1 MDLIR
6 FLLKKSCSLVICSV
20 AAGVISGLAG
30 AGLLAVIHQAMNEF
44 PVSSS
49 LAWSFLGLAVAVA
62 ACKALSEILLTR
74 LGQATISELR
84 YQLSRRIL
92 DAPLAQLDRLGHHRL
107 LAALSEDTDVIA
119 QAYVQLPLIG
129 INLATTAGCLAYLGW
144 LSWLMLLLVLGIM
157 VIGAVTFQ
165 WQERKAIA
173 FFTRSRETSDALF
186 RHFRSIMSGI
196 KELKLHRG
204 RRQAFLTTQ
213 LRPTVKAYERDFV
226 AGMTVYSLA
235 SSWGLFLF
243 YAAIGMVL
251 FLWPTGQAISLQTIV
266 GATLVL
272 LYMMGPFSQIVEW
285 LPGIGRAN
293 VALKKIDALGLSL
306 SAATVND
313 GIEADGR
320 HGTSAGVLDVRG
332 WHRLDL
338 VGLTHHYAREGE
350 ERPFRLGPID
360 LTFRPGEVTFLIGGN
375 GSGKTT
381 LALLLLGLYP
391 PDSGQILL
399 DGVPIDDSNREAY
412 RQLFSTVFC
421 DFHLFD
427 SLLGLE
433 QENLDGVA
441 QVYLE
446 RLQLESK
453 VQIEDGLF
461 STQALSQGQRKRL
474 ALLTAYVEDRP
485 FYLFDEW
492 AADQDPLFRKVF
504 YTELLPDLKARGKS
518 VLVIT
523 HDDRYFSW
531 ADRCIRLDLG
541 QLAETPDS
549 AEVTGQQAWSPPSRS
564 HGAGRPRTDDSCRE
578 EVR

>member
-6 FLLKKSCSLVICSV
+6 FLLKKSWGLMCCSI
-20 AAGVISGLAG
+20 AAGLISGLAG
-30 AGLLAVIHQAMNEF
+30 AGLIAVIHRGMNES
-44 PVSSS
+44 PVSAS

-62 ACKALSEILLTR
+62 VCKALSEILLTR
-74 LGQATISELR
+74 LGQSTISELR
-84 YQLSRRIL
+84 YHLSRRIL
-92 DAPLAQLDRLGHHRL
+92 DAPLGQLDRLGHHRL

-129 INLATTAGCLAYLGW
+129 INVATTLGCLAYLGW
-144 LSWLMLLLVLGIM
+144 LSWPILLLVLSVM
-157 VIGAVTFQ
+157 TLGALTFQ

-173 FFTRSRETSDALF
+173 FFTRSRETSDRLF
-186 RHFRSIMSGI
+186 GHFRSIMAGI

-204 RRQAFLTTQ
+204 RRQAFLDDQ
-213 LRPTVKAYERDFV
+213 LRHTVKAYERDFV
-226 AGMTVYSLA
+226 GGMTVYSIA
-235 SSWGLFLF
+235 SSWGLLLF
-243 YAAIGMVL
+243 YVAIGTVL
-251 FLWPTGQAISLQTIV
+251 FVWPSWHADSTDTIV
-266 GATLVL
+266 GTTLVL
-272 LYMMGPFSQIVEW
+272 LYMMGPFSQIVEL
-285 LPGIGRAN
+285 LPGVGRAN
-293 VALKKIDALGLSL
+293 VALSKIDTLGLSL
-306 SAATVND
+306 AAATD
-313 GIEADGR
+313 GDRREPDRQAEGI
-320 HGTSAGVLDVRG
+320 GVDLNLRG
-332 WHRLDL
+332 WTRLDL
-338 VGLTHHYAREGE
+338 VNVTHRYAREGD
-350 ERPFRLGPID
+350 ERPFLLGPID

-391 PDSGQILL
+391 PDGGHIAL

-412 RQLFSTVFC
+412 RQLFSTVFS

-433 QENLDGVA
+433 QDNLDGVA
-441 QVYLE
+441 RVYLE
-446 RLQLESK
+446 RLRLESK
-453 VQIEDGLF
+453 VRIEGGAF

-504 YTELLPDLKARGKS
+504 YTELLPDLKARGKA

-541 QLAETPDS
+541 RLVESPEAAGMAGEQT
-549 AEVTGQQAWSPPSRS
+549 WSSPSRS
-564 HGAGRPRTDDSCRE
+564 QGAGTAS
-578 EVR
+578 

>member
-6 FLLKKSCSLVICSV
+6 FLLRKSWRLVLCSV
-20 AAGVISGLAG
+20 AAGLVSGLAG
-30 AGLLAVIHQAMNEF
+30 AGLIAVIHRAMEEST
-44 PVSSS
+44 VSTS
-49 LAWSFLGLAVAVA
+49 LAWSFLGLALAVA

-92 DAPLAQLDRLGHHRL
+92 DAPLGQLERLGPHRL

-129 INLATTAGCLAYLGW
+129 INVATTLGCLTYLGW
-144 LSWLMLLLVLGIM
+144 LSWPSLLLVLGFM
-157 VIGAVTFQ
+157 AVGAATFQ
-165 WQERKAIA
+165 WQERKAIE
-173 FFTRSRETSDALF
+173 FFARSRETNDALF
-186 RHFRSIMSGI
+186 RHFRSIMAGI
-196 KELKLHRG
+196 KELKLHRE
-204 RRQAFLTTQ
+204 RRHAFLTTQ
-213 LRPTVKAYERDFV
+213 LRQTVKAYEWDFV
-226 AGMTVYSLA
+226 GGMTVYSIA

-243 YAAIGMVL
+243 YAAIGTVL
-251 FLWPTGQAISLQTIV
+251 FLWPLWQPVSLATVV

-272 LYMMGPFSQIVEW
+272 LYMMGPFSQIVEL

-293 VALKKIDALGLSL
+293 VALTKIDALGLSL
-306 SAATVND
+306 SAAAASDQEGSTR
-313 GIEADGR
+313 IPATE
-320 HGTSAGVLDVRG
+320 LDLRG
-332 WHRLDL
+332 WRRLDL
-338 VGLTHHYAREGE
+338 VGLTHHYAREGD

-360 LTFRPGEVTFLIGGN
+360 LTFRPGEVTFLVGGN

-381 LALLLLGLYP
+381 LALLLLGLYRP
-391 PDSGQILL
+391 ESGRILL

-412 RQLFSTVFC
+412 RQLFSTVFS

-433 QENLDGVA
+433 QDNLDGVA
-441 QVYLE
+441 RVYLE
-446 RLQLESK
+446 RLQLDTK
-453 VQIEDGLF
+453 VRIEGGSF

-504 YTELLPDLKARGKS
+504 YTELLPDLKARGKA

-523 HDDRYFSW
+523 HDDRYFSR
-531 ADRCIRLDLG
+531 ADRCVRLDVGRLVDP
-541 QLAETPDS
+541 LET
-549 AEVTGQQAWSPPSRS
+549 AEVDGKREWIRPSEAR
-564 HGAGRPRTDDSCRE
+564 DVCRE

>member
-6 FLLKKSCSLVICSV
+6 FLLKKSWGLVICSIT
-20 AAGVISGLAG
+20 AGLISGLAG
-30 AGLLAVIHQAMNEF
+30 AGLLAVIHRGMNES
-44 PVSSS
+44 PVSTS
-49 LAWSFLGLAVAVA
+49 LAWSFLGLALAVA
-62 ACKALSEILLTR
+62 ACKAISEILLTR

-84 YQLSRRIL
+84 YQLSKRIL
-92 DAPLAQLDRLGHHRL
+92 DAPLGQLDRLGHHRL

-129 INLATTAGCLAYLGW
+129 INLATTLGCLTYLGW
-144 LSWLMLLLVLGIM
+144 LSWLILLLVLGMM

-165 WQERKAIA
+165 WQERKAID
-173 FFTRSRETSDALF
+173 FFTRSRETSDVLF
-186 RHFRSIMSGI
+186 RHFRSIMAGI

-204 RRQAFLTTQ
+204 RRQAFLDMQ
-213 LRPTVKAYERDFV
+213 LRQTVKAYERDFV
-226 AGMTVYSLA
+226 AGMTVYSIA

-243 YAAIGMVL
+243 YAAIGTVL
-251 FLWPTGQAISLQTIV
+251 FLWPSWQMISFDTIV

-272 LYMMGPFSQIVEW
+272 LYMMGPFSQIVEL
-285 LPGIGRAN
+285 LPGVGRAN
-293 VALKKIDALGLSL
+293 VALNKIDALGLSL
-306 SAATVND
+306 AAATAP
-313 GIEADGR
+313 GQIG
-320 HGTSAGVLDVRG
+320 GAGEKWPQTGALELRG
-332 WHRLDL
+332 WRRLEL
-338 VGLTHHYAREGE
+338 VGLTHHYAREGD

-391 PDSGQILL
+391 PDAGQILL
-399 DGVPIDDSNREAY
+399 DGVRIDEANRESY

-427 SLLGLE
+427 SLLGLD
-433 QENLDGVA
+433 QENLDGA
-441 QVYLE
+441 AGVYLE
-446 RLQLESK
+446 RLQLQSK
-453 VQIEDGLF
+453 VHITGGSF
-461 STQALSQGQRKRL
+461 STHALSQGQRKRL

-504 YTELLPDLKARGKS
+504 YTELLPDLKARGKA

-541 QLAETPDS
+541 RLVEASDS
-549 AEVTGQQAWSPPSRS
+549 AHTARQQAWSSPSRS
-564 HGAGRPRTDDSCRE
+564 HGAGTTT
-578 EVR
+578 

>member
-6 FLLKKSCSLVICSV
+6 FLLRKSWRLVLCSV
-20 AAGVISGLAG
+20 AAGLVSGLAG
-30 AGLLAVIHQAMNEF
+30 AGLIAVIHRAMEEST
-44 PVSSS
+44 VSTS
-49 LAWSFLGLAVAVA
+49 LAWSFLGLALAVA

-92 DAPLAQLDRLGHHRL
+92 DAPLGQLERLGPHRL

-129 INLATTAGCLAYLGW
+129 INVATTLGCLTYLGW
-144 LSWLMLLLVLGIM
+144 LSWPSLLLVLGFM
-157 VIGAVTFQ
+157 AVGAATFQ
-165 WQERKAIA
+165 WQERKAIE
-173 FFTRSRETSDALF
+173 FFARSRETNDALF
-186 RHFRSIMSGI
+186 RHFRSIMAGI
-196 KELKLHRG
+196 KELKLHRE
-204 RRQAFLTTQ
+204 RRHAFLTTQ
-213 LRPTVKAYERDFV
+213 LRQTVKAYEWDFV
-226 AGMTVYSLA
+226 GGMTVYSIA

-243 YAAIGMVL
+243 YAAIGTVL
-251 FLWPTGQAISLQTIV
+251 FLWPLWQPVSLATVV

-272 LYMMGPFSQIVEW
+272 LYMMGPFSQIVEL

-293 VALKKIDALGLSL
+293 VALTKIDALGLSL
-306 SAATVND
+306 SAAAASDQEGSTR
-313 GIEADGR
+313 IPATE
-320 HGTSAGVLDVRG
+320 LDLRG
-332 WHRLDL
+332 WRRLDL
-338 VGLTHHYAREGE
+338 VGLTHHYAREGD

-360 LTFRPGEVTFLIGGN
+360 LTFRPGEVTFLVGGN

-381 LALLLLGLYP
+381 LALLLLGLYRP
-391 PDSGQILL
+391 ESGRILL

-412 RQLFSTVFC
+412 RQLFSTVFS

-433 QENLDGVA
+433 QDNLDGVA
-441 QVYLE
+441 RVYLE
-446 RLQLESK
+446 RLQLDTK
-453 VQIEDGLF
+453 VRIEGGSF

-504 YTELLPDLKARGKS
+504 YTELLP
-518 VLVIT
+518 
-523 HDDRYFSW
+523 
-531 ADRCIRLDLG
+531 
-541 QLAETPDS
+541 
-549 AEVTGQQAWSPPSRS
+549 
-564 HGAGRPRTDDSCRE
+564 
-578 EVR
+578 

>member
-6 FLLKKSCSLVICSV
+6 FLLKKSWGLMICSIT
-20 AAGVISGLAG
+20 AGLISGLSG
-30 AGLLAVIHQAMNEF
+30 AGLLAVIHQGMNGS
-44 PVSSS
+44 PVSTS
-49 LAWSFLGLAVAVA
+49 LAWSFLALALAVA
-62 ACKALSEILLTR
+62 ACKAVSEILLTR

-92 DAPLAQLDRLGHHRL
+92 DAPLGQLDRLGHHRL

-129 INLATTAGCLAYLGW
+129 INLATTLGCLAYLGW
-144 LSWLMLLLVLGIM
+144 LSWLILLLVLGMM

-173 FFTRSRETSDALF
+173 FFTRSRETSDVLF
-186 RHFRSIMSGI
+186 RHFRSIMAGI
-196 KELKLHRG
+196 KELKLHQK
-204 RRQAFLTTQ
+204 RRQAFLDTELQ
-213 LRPTVKAYERDFV
+213 RTVKAYEEDFV
-226 AGMTVYSLA
+226 AGMTVYSIA

-243 YAAIGMVL
+243 YAAIGTVL
-251 FLWPTGQAISLQTIV
+251 FLWPSWQAISFDTLV

-272 LYMMGPFSQIVEW
+272 LYMMGPFSQIVEL
-285 LPGIGRAN
+285 LPGVGRAN
-293 VALKKIDALGLSL
+293 VALNKIDALGLSL
-306 SAATVND
+306 AAASASAQNERNA
-313 GIEADGR
+313 EANKP
-320 HGTSAGVLDVRG
+320 AQALDIRG
-332 WHRLDL
+332 WRRLDL

-360 LTFRPGEVTFLIGGN
+360 LTFKPGEVTFLIGGN

-381 LALLLLGLYP
+381 LALLLLGLYT
-391 PDSGQILL
+391 PDAGRILL
-399 DGVPIDDSNREAY
+399 DGVPIDAANREAY
-412 RQLFSTVFC
+412 RQLFSTVFS

-441 QVYLE
+441 RMYLE

-453 VQIEDGLF
+453 VRITGGSF
-461 STQALSQGQRKRL
+461 STKALSQGQRKRL

-504 YTELLPDLKARGKS
+504 YTELLPDLKARGKA
-518 VLVIT
+518 VFVIT
-523 HDDRYFSW
+523 HDDRYFSC
-531 ADRCIRLDLG
+531 ADRCIRLDFGRLVEAPG
-541 QLAETPDS
+541 STDG
-549 AEVTGQQAWSPPSRS
+549 TGQRAWSSSSRS
-564 HGAGRPRTDDSCRE
+564 HGAGTTT
-578 EVR
+578 

>member
-6 FLLKKSCSLVICSV
+6 FLLKKSWGLVICSIT
-20 AAGVISGLAG
+20 AGLISGLAG
-30 AGLLAVIHQAMNEF
+30 AGLLAVIHRGMNES
-44 PVSSS
+44 PVSTS
-49 LAWSFLGLAVAVA
+49 LAWSFLGLALAVA
-62 ACKALSEILLTR
+62 ACKAISEILLTR

-84 YQLSRRIL
+84 YQLSKRIL
-92 DAPLAQLDRLGHHRL
+92 DAPLGQLDRLGHHRL

-129 INLATTAGCLAYLGW
+129 INLATTLGCLAYLGW
-144 LSWLMLLLVLGIM
+144 LSWLILLLVLGMM

-165 WQERKAIA
+165 WQERKAID
-173 FFTRSRETSDALF
+173 FFTRSRETSDVLF
-186 RHFRSIMSGI
+186 RHFRSIMAGI

-204 RRQAFLTTQ
+204 RRQAFLDQQ
-213 LRPTVKAYERDFV
+213 LRQTVKAYERDFV
-226 AGMTVYSLA
+226 AGMTVYSIA

-243 YAAIGMVL
+243 YAAIGTVL
-251 FLWPTGQAISLQTIV
+251 FLWPSWQVISFDTIV

-272 LYMMGPFSQIVEW
+272 LYMMGPFSQIVEL
-285 LPGIGRAN
+285 LPGVGRAN
-293 VALKKIDALGLSL
+293 VALNKIDALGLSL
-306 SAATVND
+306 AAATAP
-313 GIEADGR
+313 GHSGEAGEIWS
-320 HGTSAGVLDVRG
+320 HPGLLDLRG
-332 WHRLDL
+332 WRRLDL
-338 VGLTHHYAREGE
+338 VGLTHHYAREGD

-391 PDSGQILL
+391 PDGGQILL
-399 DGVPIDDSNREAY
+399 DGVPIDEANCESY

-441 QVYLE
+441 GVYLE

-453 VQIEDGLF
+453 VHITGGSF

-504 YTELLPDLKARGKS
+504 YTELLPDLKARGKA

-523 HDDRYFSW
+523 HDDRYFPL

-541 QLAETPDS
+541 RLVEASDS
-549 AEVTGQQAWSPPSRS
+549 SHTARQEAWSSPSRS
-564 HGAGRPRTDDSCRE
+564 HGAGTTT
-578 EVR
+578 

>member
-6 FLLKKSCSLVICSV
+6 FLLKKSWGLMICSIT
-20 AAGVISGLAG
+20 AGLISGLAG
-30 AGLLAVIHQAMNEF
+30 AGLLAVIHQGMNGS
-44 PVSSS
+44 PGSTL
-49 LAWSFLGLAVAVA
+49 LAWSFLGLALAVA

-84 YQLSRRIL
+84 YQLSHRIL
-92 DAPLAQLDRLGHHRL
+92 DAPLGQLDRLGHHRL

-129 INLATTAGCLAYLGW
+129 INLATTLGCLAYLGW
-144 LSWLMLLLVLGIM
+144 LSWLILLLVLGMM

-173 FFTRSRETSDALF
+173 FFTRSRETSDVLF
-186 RHFRSIMSGI
+186 RHFRSIMAGI
-196 KELKLHRG
+196 KELKLHHG
-204 RRQAFLTTQ
+204 RRQAFLDTE
-213 LRPTVKAYERDFV
+213 LRRTVKAYEQDFV
-226 AGMTVYSLA
+226 GGMTVYSIA

-243 YAAIGMVL
+243 YAAIGTVL
-251 FLWPTGQAISLQTIV
+251 FLWPSWQAISFDTIV

-272 LYMMGPFSQIVEW
+272 LYMMGPFSQIVEL
-285 LPGIGRAN
+285 LPGVGRAN
-293 VALKKIDALGLSL
+293 VALNKIDALGLSL
-306 SAATVND
+306 AASASAQQEQA
-313 GIEADGR
+313 GEAVASA
-320 HGTSAGVLDVRG
+320 HGLDIRG
-332 WHRLDL
+332 WRRLDL
-338 VGLTHHYAREGE
+338 VGLTHHYAREGD

-360 LTFRPGEVTFLIGGN
+360 LTFRPGEVTFLIGCN

-391 PDSGQILL
+391 PDAGGILL
-399 DGVPIDDSNREAY
+399 DGVPIDASNRDAY
-412 RQLFSTVFC
+412 RQLFSTVFS

-441 QVYLE
+441 RVYLE

-453 VQIEDGLF
+453 VSIKGGSF

-492 AADQDPLFRKVF
+492 AADQDPLFRNVF
-504 YTELLPDLKARGKS
+504 YTELLPDLKARGKA
-518 VLVIT
+518 VFVIT
-523 HDDRYFSW
+523 HDDRYFSC
-531 ADRCIRLDLG
+531 ADRCIRLDVGRLI
-541 QLAETPDS
+541 ETPDS
-549 AEVTGQQAWSPPSRS
+549 TDGTGQRAWSVPSRS
-564 HGAGRPRTDDSCRE
+564 HGFGTTT
-578 EVR
+578 

>member
-6 FLLKKSCSLVICSV
+6 FLLKKSWGLVICSI
-20 AAGVISGLAG
+20 AAGLVSGLAG
-30 AGLLAVIHQAMNEF
+30 AGLLAVIHQAMNAS
-44 PVSSS
+44 PVSTS
-49 LAWSFLGLAVAVA
+49 LAWSFLGLALAVA
-62 ACKALSEILLTR
+62 ACKAVSEILLTR

-84 YQLSRRIL
+84 YQLSQRIL
-92 DAPLAQLDRLGHHRL
+92 DAPLGQLDRLGHHRL

-129 INLATTAGCLAYLGW
+129 INLATTLGCLAYLGW
-144 LSWLMLLLVLGIM
+144 LSWLILLLVLGMM

-165 WQERKAIA
+165 WQEGKAIA
-173 FFTRSRETSDALF
+173 FFTRSRETSDILF
-186 RHFRSIMSGI
+186 RHFRSIMAGI
-196 KELKLHRG
+196 KELKLHCG
-204 RRQAFLTTQ
+204 RRQAFLDGQ
-213 LRPTVKAYERDFV
+213 LRKTVKAYERDFV
-226 AGMTVYSLA
+226 SGMTVYSIA

-243 YAAIGMVL
+243 YAAIGTVL
-251 FLWPTGQAISLQTIV
+251 FLWPSWQTISFDTIV

-272 LYMMGPFSQIVEW
+272 LYMMGPFSQIVEL
-285 LPGIGRAN
+285 LPGVGRAN
-293 VALKKIDALGLSL
+293 VALNKIDALGLSL
-306 SAATVND
+306 SAAT
-313 GIEADGR
+313 APGR
-320 HGTSAGVLDVRG
+320 LEHNAEMWPQTGAVEIRG

-338 VGLTHHYAREGE
+338 IGLTHHYAREGE

-391 PDSGQILL
+391 PDSGHLAL
-399 DGVPIDDSNREAY
+399 DGIRIDESNRESY
-412 RQLFSTVFC
+412 RQLFSTVFS
-421 DFHLFD
+421 DFHLFE

-441 QVYLE
+441 RVYLE
-446 RLQLESK
+446 RLQLQSK
-453 VQIEDGLF
+453 VRIEGGSF

-504 YTELLPDLKARGKS
+504 YTELLPDLKARGKA

-523 HDDRYFSW
+523 HDDRYFSC

-541 QLAETPDS
+541 RLVEVSES
-549 AEVTGQQAWSPPSRS
+549 ADVAGQQAWSSPSPFVR
-564 HGAGRPRTDDSCRE
+564 GRHDHIK
-578 EVR
+578 

>member
-6 FLLKKSCSLVICSV
+6 FLLKKSWGLMLCSIT
-20 AAGVISGLAG
+20 AGLISGLAG
-30 AGLLAVIHQAMNEF
+30 AGLLAVIHQGMNGS
-44 PVSSS
+44 PASTS
-49 LAWSFLGLAVAVA
+49 LAWSFLGLALAVA
-62 ACKALSEILLTR
+62 ACKAFSEILLTR

-92 DAPLAQLDRLGHHRL
+92 DAPLGQLDRLGHHRL

-129 INLATTAGCLAYLGW
+129 INLATTLGCLAYLGW
-144 LSWLMLLLVLGIM
+144 LSWLILLLVLGMM

-165 WQERKAIA
+165 WQERAAIA
-173 FFTRSRETSDALF
+173 FFTRSRETSDVLF
-186 RHFRSIMSGI
+186 RHFRSIMAGI
-196 KELKLHRG
+196 KELKLHQG
-204 RRQAFLTTQ
+204 RREAFLDRE
-213 LRPTVKAYERDFV
+213 LRQTVKAYEQDFV
-226 AGMTVYSLA
+226 AGMTVYSIA

-243 YAAIGMVL
+243 YAAIGTVL
-251 FLWPTGQAISLQTIV
+251 FLWPSWQAITFDTIV

-272 LYMMGPFSQIVEW
+272 LYMMGPFSQIVEL
-285 LPGIGRAN
+285 LPGVGRAN
-293 VALKKIDALGLSL
+293 VALNKIDALGLSL
-306 SAATVND
+306 AAASSAARSQQDAGTGAPVN
-313 GIEADGR
+313 A
-320 HGTSAGVLDVRG
+320 LDIRG
-332 WHRLDL
+332 WRRLDL

-360 LTFRPGEVTFLIGGN
+360 LAFRPGEVTFLIGGN

-391 PDSGQILL
+391 PDAGRILL
-399 DGVPIDDSNREAY
+399 DGVPIDAANREAY
-412 RQLFSTVFC
+412 RQLFSTVFS

-441 QVYLE
+441 RMYLE

-453 VQIEDGLF
+453 VRITGGSF

-492 AADQDPLFRKVF
+492 AADQDPMFRKVF
-504 YTELLPDLKARGKS
+504 YTELLPDLKARGKA
-518 VLVIT
+518 VFVIT
-523 HDDRYFSW
+523 HDDRYFSC
-531 ADRCIRLDLG
+531 ADRCIRLDCG
-541 QLAETPDS
+541 QLVEASDS
-549 AEVTGQQAWSPPSRS
+549 TDGAGQRAWSLPSRS
-564 HGAGRPRTDDSCRE
+564 HGAGTTT
-578 EVR
+578 

>member
-6 FLLKKSCSLVICSV
+6 FLLKKSWGLVSCSV
-20 AAGVISGLAG
+20 AAGVLSGLAG
-30 AGLLAVIHQAMNEF
+30 AALLAVIHQGMNES
-44 PVSSS
+44 PASPS
-49 LAWSFLGLAVAVA
+49 LAWSFLGLAIAVA

-92 DAPLAQLDRLGHHRL
+92 DAPLGQLDRLGHHRL

-129 INLATTAGCLAYLGW
+129 INVATTVGCLAYLGW

-173 FFTRSRETSDALF
+173 FFTRSRETSDVLF
-186 RHFRSIMSGI
+186 RHFRSIMGGI

-204 RRQAFLTTQ
+204 RRQAFLATQ
-213 LRPTVKAYERDFV
+213 LWPTVKAYERDFV
-226 AGMTVYSLA
+226 GGMTVYSIA

-243 YAAIGMVL
+243 YAAIGTVL
-251 FLWPTGQAISLQTIV
+251 FLWPAGQAISLQTIV

-272 LYMMGPFSQIVEW
+272 LYMMGPFSQIVEL

-293 VALKKIDALGLSL
+293 VALTKIDALGLSL
-306 SAATVND
+306 AAATVDD
-313 GIEADGR
+313 GSEREAKRG
-320 HGTSAGVLDVRG
+320 GPAGVLDVHG
-332 WHRLDL
+332 WRRLDL

-391 PDSGQILL
+391 PDSGQLLL

-412 RQLFSTVFC
+412 RQLFSTVFS
-421 DFHLFD
+421 DFYLFD

-441 QVYLE
+441 RVYLE

-453 VQIEDGLF
+453 VRIEGGLF

-541 QLAETPDS
+541 QVIEAPESTD
-549 AEVTGQQAWSPPSRS
+549 VTGQQAWSWPSRT
-564 HGAGRPRTDDSCRE
+564 HGVGRPQNG
-578 EVR
+578 

>member
-1 MDLIR
+1 MDLLR
-6 FLLKKSCSLVICSV
+6 FLLNKSWGLVICSV
-20 AAGVISGLAG
+20 GAGLISGLAG
-30 AGLLAVIHQAMNEF
+30 AGLLAVIHQGMNSAV
-44 PVSSS
+44 VSPS
-49 LAWSFLGLAVAVA
+49 LAWSFLALAVAVA
-62 ACKALSEILLTR
+62 ACKALSEILLVR

-92 DAPLAQLDRLGHHRL
+92 EAPLGQLDRLGHHRL

-129 INLATTAGCLAYLGW
+129 INVATTLGCLAYLGW
-144 LSWLMLLLVLGIM
+144 LSWLILVLVLGMM
-157 VIGAVTFQ
+157 VVGAVTFQ

-173 FFTRSRETSDALF
+173 FFTRSRETSDVLF
-186 RHFRSIMSGI
+186 RHFRSIMAGI

-204 RRQAFLTTQ
+204 RRDAFLDRQ
-213 LRPTVKAYERDFV
+213 LRQTVKAYERDFV
-226 AGMTVYSLA
+226 GGMTVYSIA

-243 YAAIGMVL
+243 YAAIGTVL
-251 FLWPTGQAISLQTIV
+251 FLWPSWQAISFETII

-272 LYMMGPFSQIVEW
+272 LYMMGPFSQIVEL

-293 VALKKIDALGLSL
+293 VALNKIDALGLSL
-306 SAATVND
+306 AAGAASDRKGQD
-313 GIEADGR
+313 GEAWAPATALDI
-320 HGTSAGVLDVRG
+320 HGWR
-332 WHRLDL
+332 RLDL
-338 VGLTHHYAREGE
+338 VGLTHHYARDGE
-350 ERPFRLGPID
+350 DRAFRLGPINV
-360 LTFRPGEVTFLIGGN
+360 TFKPGEVTFLIGGN

-399 DGVPIDDSNREAY
+399 DGVRIDESNREAY

-433 QENLDGVA
+433 QDNLDGVA
-441 QVYLE
+441 RVYLE

-453 VQIEDGLF
+453 VRIEGGAF

-492 AADQDPLFRKVF
+492 AADQDPLFRQVF
-504 YTELLPDLKARGKS
+504 YTELLPDLKARGKA

-531 ADRCIRLDLG
+531 ADRCIRLDFG
-541 QLAETPDS
+541 RVVEASEPADVAEQHT
-549 AEVTGQQAWSPPSRS
+549 WFRPSS
-564 HGAGRPRTDDSCRE
+564 VHGTGRPQKR
-578 EVR
+578 